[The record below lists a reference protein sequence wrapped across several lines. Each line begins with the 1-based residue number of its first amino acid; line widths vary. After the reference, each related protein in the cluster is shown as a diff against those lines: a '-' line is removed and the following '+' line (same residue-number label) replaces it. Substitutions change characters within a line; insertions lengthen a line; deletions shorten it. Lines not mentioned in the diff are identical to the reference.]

1 MQESKSGRECAS
13 IFHSAMFECLE
24 ETFIGQ
30 KRTVCKLHASC
41 DVILWP
47 RLRKRNKST
56 SWKQNHSKN
65 FNDSIFKSSCAN
77 QFLSKYQLIQSELC
91 VIHMYMLWKIMIKEC
106 IYIQR
111 IKSMIPIISTRFCIC
126 YGIFHDVLYF
136 MKLKWPCRNLIS
148 TRPKGSDQNNKRFD

>member
-1 MQESKSGRECAS
+1 MLESKSGRECAS

-56 SWKQNHSKN
+56 SWKQNRSKT
-65 FNDSIFKSSCAN
+65 FYVSIFEIFLCN
-77 QFLSKYQLIQSELC
+77 QFLSKYQLIQKWILC
-91 VIHMYMLWKIMIKEC
+91 NSYVYNIKSNGKR
-106 IYIQR
+106 IYIYN
-111 IKSMIPIISTRFCIC
+111 S
-126 YGIFHDVLYF
+126 VLYWS
-136 MKLKWPCRNLIS
+136 LKFYLITS
-148 TRPKGSDQNNKRFD
+148 EYTHLIKVICFYSRI